1 MFKFL
6 LCVLYM
12 NTFFAYIN
20 KNIIHNIKPSNLRKS
35 IHIQLNNDFKP
46 LSYQKAKDV
55 LHNKINFID
64 IYGDN
69 SLEKNIEHIFPQ
81 SLFKNNINK
90 NIMKADLHNLYLC
103 NTKLNSHRQNFKYIT
118 HEDYIQN
125 CSDKYIDTQGQHV
138 NTNDIFKKQG
148 YVMIINKKSKKFIP
162 TLYSRGMISRSLAY
176 FTIKYDIVDL
186 LPSII
191 DISTLIE
198 WNIKDP
204 PSKEEYHKNIISYR
218 YQNNLNPFIIDSDL
232 ILYTFSDMF
241 DIDDT
246 ILNKKKHSFID
257 PLYSI
262 DLLLNDINALE
273 IENKA
278 LIRKNNR
285 LLKNTKK
292 NDSNF

>member
-1 MFKFL
+1 MFKFIL
-6 LCVLYM
+6 YVLYM
-12 NTFFAYIN
+12 RPIFAYIN
-20 KNIIHNIKPSNLRKS
+20 YNILRNIQPSKIRKS
-35 IHIQLNNDFKP
+35 IYIDVNNEFKP

-103 NTKLNSHRQNFKYIT
+103 NTKINSHRQNFKYIS
-118 HEDYIQN
+118 HEDYIKN
-125 CSDKYIDTQGQHV
+125 SSDNYIDTLGEKLD
-138 NTNDIFKKQG
+138 TNDIFKKQG
-148 YVMIINKKSKKFIP
+148 YIMIINKKNKKFIP

-191 DISTLIE
+191 DIKTLVE
-198 WNIKDP
+198 WNLKDP
-204 PSKEEYHKNIISYR
+204 PSNEEYYKNIISYR

-232 ILYTFSDMF
+232 ILYAFSDMF
-241 DIDDT
+241 DINDNL
-246 ILNKKKHSFID
+246 LNKKKYSIIN

-262 DLLLNDINALE
+262 DLLLNDIISLE
-273 IENKA
+273 NENKS
-278 LIRKNNR
+278 LIRQNNR

-292 NDSNF
+292 ND

>member
-1 MFKFL
+1 MFKFIL
-6 LCVLYM
+6 YVLYM
-12 NTFFAYIN
+12 TPIFAYIN
-20 KNIIHNIKPSNLRKS
+20 YNILRNIQPSKIRKS
-35 IHIQLNNDFKP
+35 IYIDVNNEFKP

-103 NTKLNSHRQNFKYIT
+103 NTKINSHRQNFKYIS
-118 HEDYIQN
+118 HEDYIKN
-125 CSDKYIDTQGQHV
+125 SSDNYIDTLGEKLD
-138 NTNDIFKKQG
+138 TNDIFKKQG
-148 YVMIINKKSKKFIP
+148 YIMIINKKNKKFIP

-191 DISTLIE
+191 DIKTLVE
-198 WNIKDP
+198 WNLKDP
-204 PSKEEYHKNIISYR
+204 PSNEEYYKNIISYR

-232 ILYTFSDMF
+232 ILYAFSDMF
-241 DIDDT
+241 DINDNL
-246 ILNKKKHSFID
+246 LNKKKYSIIN

-262 DLLLNDINALE
+262 DLLLNDIISLE
-273 IENKA
+273 NENKS
-278 LIRKNNR
+278 LIRQNNR

-292 NDSNF
+292 ND